1 MLWSTYF
8 LDSHP
13 QPMLVIISFQ
23 DISNYFL
30 LSNIV
35 KSTTKMFSMVP
46 MMSKKRASPKKK
58 RAKIY
63 KLDNFARA

>member
-1 MLWSTYF
+1 MEYYF
-8 LDSHP
+8 LVSHP

-23 DISNYFL
+23 DISNYSS

-35 KSTTKMFSMVP
+35 KSTIKMFTMVP
-46 MMSKKRASPKKK
+46 MMSKK

-63 KLDNFARA
+63 KLDNHG